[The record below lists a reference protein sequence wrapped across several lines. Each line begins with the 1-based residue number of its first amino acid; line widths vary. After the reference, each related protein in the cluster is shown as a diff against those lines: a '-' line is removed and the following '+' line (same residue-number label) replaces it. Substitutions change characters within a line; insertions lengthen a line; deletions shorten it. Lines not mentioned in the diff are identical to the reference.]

1 MAEKKSIITLNLGSQ
16 RVGMARFGISGKGS
30 ILLKDYAFAEMHGDP
45 TADGT
50 RRNALTA
57 AVKQLA
63 VQFKAGESEVNY
75 AVPGQFL
82 IAKFVKLP
90 PLAEDQVDKI
100 VGFEAQ
106 QAVPFPLAETVW
118 DYQLMGKSGG
128 EVEVGIV
135 AIRSEHLNELHAAV
149 DSSGMETHIVDAAPI
164 ALYNA
169 FRYNY
174 PDAEGCSLL
183 IDLGARTTNLIFIE
197 GHRAYISSFQTG
209 GASITQTISR
219 EMGMEYDT
227 AEGRK
232 VQEGFVNLGGN
243 YADHEDPE
251 VDGMSK
257 VIRNALLKVHGE
269 ITRRT
274 NAYRSQQGGTAPAV
288 VYLAG
293 AGASLPYLKEVFE
306 EKLRLPVEYFNPL
319 RNVAVGPRV
328 NVEQIGAEAHTLGEL
343 VGLALREM
351 ACPMELDLAPHSVKS
366 AKDIGAKKP
375 RLLTAAA
382 CLFAGLGSIIA
393 YNKGTASYTEKQTA
407 NYQAEVDKLIKY
419 DTQIKDQEKRQKIE
433 ETRTDYLR
441 NVINDRTF
449 WVNLMNGLNAQFA
462 DEKIWLTQI
471 SMVGP
476 KGEQTV
482 DKLYP
487 NAFDYAAFNTGA
499 TKTPGVAGQKPTT
512 VTVSA
517 LHIAGIN
524 RSTSGEEVPA
534 LFKKIRENL
543 KDYVEFDTSK
553 IADPT
558 KVDDELLQ
566 SFVINQVG
574 GVSTK
579 SGYEFQMLLPLKR
592 KMEVPLPAKPI
603 TKR

>member
-30 ILLKDYAFAEMHGDP
+30 ILLKDYAFAEMLGDP

-50 RRNALTA
+50 RRNSLTA
-57 AVKQLA
+57 AVKQLV
-63 VQFKAGESEVNY
+63 VQFKAAEADVNY

-90 PLAEDQVDKI
+90 PLAEDQVEKI

-149 DSSGMETHIVDAAPI
+149 ESSGLDTHIVDAAPI

-174 PDAEGCSLL
+174 PDAPGCSLL

-209 GASITQTISR
+209 GASITQSIAR

-232 VQEGFVNLGGN
+232 VQDGFVNLGGN

-269 ITRRT
+269 VSRRT
-274 NAYRSQQGGTAPAV
+274 NAYRSQQGGNAPTM

-328 NVEQIGAEAHTLGEL
+328 NVEQVGAEAHTLGEL

-351 ACPMELDLAPHSVKS
+351 ACPMELDLAPHTVKA
-366 AKDIGAKKP
+366 AKDVGAKKP
-375 RLLTAAA
+375 RLFIAAA
-382 CLFAGLGSIIA
+382 CLLASLASLYI
-393 YNKGTASYTEKQTA
+393 YNRSAASAIDRETAR
-407 NYQAEVDKLIKY
+407 YQSEVDKLINY
-419 DTQIKDQEKRQKIE
+419 DTLIKKEEKRQKVE
-433 ETRTDYLR
+433 EARADYLR
-441 NVINDRTF
+441 TVINERGF
-449 WVNLMNGLNAQFA
+449 WVKLMNTLNAQFA
-462 DEKIWLTQI
+462 DEKIWITQI

-482 DKLYP
+482 DKLFSNGLDYP
-487 NAFDYAAFNTGA
+487 FSTGV
-499 TKTPGVAGQKPTT
+499 KAGAPSGPKPT
-512 VTVSA
+512 VIPVSA

-524 RSTSGEEVPA
+524 RGQGEEVST
-534 LFKKIRENL
+534 LFAKIRENM
-543 KDYVEFDTSK
+543 KDYFEFDS
-553 IADPT
+553 T
-558 KVDDELLQ
+558 KTDDDLRND
-566 SFVINQVG
+566 FVLNQVG
-574 GVSTK
+574 SASTR
-579 SGYEFQMLLPLKR
+579 SGYDFQLLLPLKR
-592 KMEVPLPAKPI
+592 KLEVPVPVK
-603 TKR
+603 TVVKK

>member
-1 MAEKKSIITLNLGSQ
+1 MAEKKSILTLNLGSQ
-16 RVGMARFGISGKGS
+16 RVGMARFGISGKGGV
-30 ILLKDYAFAEMHGDP
+30 LLKDYAFCEMAGDP

-50 RRNALTA
+50 RRSSLTE
-57 AVKQLA
+57 AVKQLTA
-63 VQFKAGESEVNY
+63 QFKAAESEVNY

-135 AIRSEHLNELHAAV
+135 AIRSEHLSELHGAV
-149 DSSGMETHIVDAAPI
+149 EGARLEANLVDGAPV

-174 PDAEGCSLL
+174 PDAQGCSLL

-197 GHRAYISSFQTG
+197 GHRAFINSFQTG
-209 GASITQTISR
+209 GASITQSIAR
-219 EMGMEYDT
+219 EMGMDYDA

-232 VQEGFVNLGGN
+232 VTEGFVNLGGN

-251 VDGMSK
+251 VDAMSK

-274 NAYRSQQGGTAPAV
+274 NAYRSQQGGSAPSA

-328 NVEQIGAEAHTLGEL
+328 NPEQVGAEAHTLGEL

-351 ACPMELDLAPHSVKS
+351 ACPMELDLAPVSVKA
-366 AKDIGAKKP
+366 AKDVGAKKP
-375 RLLTAAA
+375 RLYLAAA
-382 CLFAGLGSIIA
+382 CLLAGLGSLWV
-393 YNKGTASYTEKQTA
+393 YNNSATSAFARETAKYENEIEKFA
-407 NYQAEVDKLIKY
+407 KY
-419 DTQIKDQEKRQKIE
+419 DEQIKEQEKRQKVE
-433 ETRTDYLR
+433 EARADYYTG
-441 NVINDRTF
+441 VINDRSF
-449 WVNLMNGLNAQFA
+449 WVNMMNALNAQFA
-462 DEKIWLTQI
+462 DEKIWITQI

-476 KGEQTV
+476 KGEPTV
-482 DKLYP
+482 DALFP
-487 NAFDYAAFNTGA
+487 NAYAYPFSTGA
-499 TKTPGVAGQKPTT
+499 AKAPAAAAAKSSTIPVA
-512 VTVSA
+512 A
-517 LHIAGIN
+517 LHIGGIN
-524 RSTSGEEVPA
+524 RGPGEDVPT
-534 LFKKIRENL
+534 LFAKLRENL
-543 KDYVEFDTSK
+543 KDYFEFDT
-553 IADPT
+553 T
-558 KVDDELLQ
+558 KTDDDLRNDY
-566 SFVINQVG
+566 VVNQVG
-574 GVSTK
+574 SASTK
-579 SGYEFQMLLPLKR
+579 EGYDFQILLPLKR
-592 KMEVPLPAKPI
+592 KLEVPAPGIK
-603 TKR
+603 TKTKTATKK

>member
-1 MAEKKSIITLNLGSQ
+1 
-16 RVGMARFGISGKGS
+16 MARFGISGKGGV
-30 ILLKDYAFAEMHGDP
+30 LLKDYAFSEMAGDP

-50 RRNALTA
+50 RRTGLTA
-57 AVKQLA
+57 AVKQL
-63 VQFKAGESEVNY
+63 VSQFKAADADVNY

-118 DYQLMGKSGG
+118 DYQLMGKTGG

-135 AIRSEHLNELHAAV
+135 AIRSEHLNEMHAAV
-149 DSSGMETHIVDAAPI
+149 ESAGLDTTLVDAAPV

-197 GHRAYISSFQTG
+197 GHRAFINTFQTG
-209 GASITQTISR
+209 GASITQSIAR
-219 EMGMEYDT
+219 EMGMDFDA

-232 VQEGFVNLGGN
+232 VQDGFVNLGGN

-274 NAYRSQQGGTAPAV
+274 NAYRSQQGGSAPSA

-306 EKLRLPVEYFNPL
+306 EKLRIPVEYFNPL
-319 RNVAVGPRV
+319 RNVAVGPKV

-351 ACPMELDLAPHSVKS
+351 GCPMELDLAPAAVKS
-366 AKDIGAKKP
+366 AKDVGSKKP
-375 RLLTAAA
+375 RLYIAAA
-382 CLFAGLGSIIA
+382 CLIAGLGAISV
-393 YNKGTASYTEKQTA
+393 YNSASASAFNREA
-407 NYQAEVDKLIKY
+407 GKY
-419 DTQIKDQEKRQKIE
+419 DAEIGKLDKFDASIKEQEKRQKVE
-433 ETRTDYLR
+433 EARAGYLA
-441 NVINDRTF
+441 NAINQRTF
-449 WVNLMNGLNAQFA
+449 WVKLMNTLNAQFS
-462 DEKIWLTQI
+462 DEKIWITQI

-476 KGEQTV
+476 RGEQTIEP
-482 DKLYP
+482 LFP
-487 NAFDYAAFNTGA
+487 NAPVYPFSTGVKLGAA
-499 TKTPGVAGQKPTT
+499 PVRPTSQQ
-512 VTVSA
+512 VSA

-524 RSTSGEEVPA
+524 RGNGEEVPT
-534 LFKKIRENL
+534 LFAKIRENM
-543 KDYVEFDTSK
+543 KDYFEFDS
-553 IADPT
+553 T
-558 KVDDELLQ
+558 KTDDDLRND
-566 SFVINQVG
+566 FVINQVG
-574 GVSTK
+574 SA
-579 SGYEFQMLLPLKR
+579 SSREGYDFQLLLPLKQ
-592 KMEVPLPAKPI
+592 KVEVPISGKATAAK
-603 TKR
+603 K

>member
-1 MAEKKSIITLNLGSQ
+1 MAEKKSILTLNLGSQ
-16 RVGMARFGISGKGS
+16 RVGMARFGISGKGGVQ
-30 ILLKDYAFAEMHGDP
+30 LKDYSITEMAGDP

-50 RRNALTA
+50 RRNSLTA
-57 AVKQLA
+57 AVKQL
-63 VQFKAGESEVNY
+63 VTQFKAADSEVNY
-75 AVPGQFL
+75 SVPGQFL

-135 AIRSEHLNELHAAV
+135 AIRSEHLNEMHAAV
-149 DSSGMETHIVDAAPI
+149 QASGLNARLVDSAPV

-174 PDAEGCSLL
+174 PDAQGCSLL

-197 GHRAYISSFQTG
+197 GHRVFINTFQTG
-209 GASITQTISR
+209 GASITKNISS

-274 NAYRSQQGGTAPAV
+274 NAYRSQQGGSAPTA

-293 AGASLPYLKEVFE
+293 AAASLPYLKEVFE
-306 EKLRLPVEYFNPL
+306 EKLRVPVEYFNPL

-328 NVEQIGAEAHTLGEL
+328 NVDQVGAEAHTLGEL

-351 ACPMELDLAPHSVKS
+351 ACPMEMDLSPHTVKA
-366 AKDIGAKKP
+366 AKDVGAKKP
-375 RLLTAAA
+375 RLITAAA
-382 CLFAGLGSIIA
+382 ALFAGLGSIGIYNNSAAAA
-393 YNKGTASYTEKQTA
+393 YKREA
-407 NYQAEVDKLIKY
+407 NRYEDEIVKLAKY
-419 DTQIKDQEKRQKIE
+419 DDQIKAHEKRQKVE
-433 ETRTDYLR
+433 ETRAGYLS
-441 NVINDRTF
+441 NAINQRSY
-449 WVNLMNGLNAQFA
+449 WVHLLNTLNAQFSN
-462 DEKIWLTQI
+462 EKIWITQI
-471 SMVGP
+471 SMVGA
-476 KGEQTV
+476 KGE
-482 DKLYP
+482 
-487 NAFDYAAFNTGA
+487 AAVEPLAATGA
-499 TKTPGVAGQKPTT
+499 IVYPFGSGIVKPGGGAPAPAKGAATQ
-512 VTVSA
+512 VTA
-517 LHIAGIN
+517 LHVSGIN
-524 RSTSGEEVPA
+524 RGGGEEVPA
-534 LFKKIRENL
+534 LFSRIREKM
-543 KDYVEFDTSK
+543 KDYFFFEPGKS
-553 IADPT
+553 
-558 KVDDELLQ
+558 DDDLLEGH
-566 SFVINQVG
+566 VRNA
-574 GVSTK
+574 VSNISTM
-579 SGYEFQMLLPLKR
+579 SGYDFQLLLPLKN
-592 KMEVPLPAKPI
+592 PLEAPPQIKAASAAK
-603 TKR
+603 K

>member
-1 MAEKKSIITLNLGSQ
+1 MAEKKSILTLNLGSQ
-16 RVGMARFGISGKGS
+16 RVGMARFGISGKGGV
-30 ILLKDYAFAEMHGDP
+30 LLKDYAFTEMAGDP

-50 RRNALTA
+50 RRNSLTE
-57 AVKQLA
+57 AVKQLVA
-63 VQFKAGESEVNY
+63 QFKAADSDVNY

-135 AIRSEHLNELHAAV
+135 AIRSEHLGEMHAAV
-149 DSSGMETHIVDAAPI
+149 ESSGLDTQLVDAAPV

-197 GHRAYISSFQTG
+197 GHRAFINSFQTG
-209 GASITQTISR
+209 GASITQSIAR
-219 EMGMEYDT
+219 EMGMDFDS

-274 NAYRSQQGGTAPAV
+274 NAYRSQQGGSAPSV

-328 NVEQIGAEAHTLGEL
+328 NLEQAGAEAHTLGEL

-351 ACPMELDLAPHSVKS
+351 ACPMALDLSPHSVKA
-366 AKDIGAKKP
+366 AKDVGAKKP
-375 RLLTAAA
+375 RLYIAAA
-382 CLFAGLGSIIA
+382 CLLAGLGSIMI
-393 YNKGTASYTEKQTA
+393 YNKSAASAFARETGKYELEVEKFA
-407 NYQAEVDKLIKY
+407 KY
-419 DTQIKDQEKRQKIE
+419 DDQIKAQEKRQKIE
-433 ETRTDYLR
+433 EARAGYLA
-441 NVINDRTF
+441 NVINQRSF
-449 WVNLMNGLNAQFA
+449 WVNMMNALNAQFA
-462 DEKIWLTQI
+462 NEKIWITQI

-482 DKLYP
+482 DGLFT
-487 NAFDYAAFNTGA
+487 NAVSYGVFGTGVKATTAAPPVKGQTM
-499 TKTPGVAGQKPTT
+499 PVA
-512 VTVSA
+512 A

-524 RSTSGEEVPA
+524 RGVGEDVPT
-534 LFKKIRENL
+534 LFAKIRENL
-543 KDYVEFDTSK
+543 KDYFEFDTSK
-553 IADPT
+553 T
-558 KVDDELLQ
+558 DDDLIRDY
-566 SFVINQVG
+566 VYNQVG
-574 GVSTK
+574 SISTK
-579 SGYEFQMLLPLKR
+579 EGYDFQILLPLKQ
-592 KMEVPLPAKPI
+592 KMDVPVPVKPI
-603 TKR
+603 TKK

>member
-1 MAEKKSIITLNLGSQ
+1 
-16 RVGMARFGISGKGS
+16 MARFGISGKGGV
-30 ILLKDYAFAEMHGDP
+30 LLKDYAFSELAGDP

-50 RRNALTA
+50 RRTGLTA
-57 AVKQLA
+57 AVKQL
-63 VQFKAGESEVNY
+63 VSQFKAADADVNY

-118 DYQLMGKSGG
+118 DYQLMGKTGG

-135 AIRSEHLNELHAAV
+135 AIRSEHLNEMHAAV
-149 DSSGMETHIVDAAPI
+149 ESSGLDTALVDAAPV

-197 GHRAYISSFQTG
+197 GHRAFINTFQTG
-209 GASITQTISR
+209 GASITQSIAR
-219 EMGMEYDT
+219 EMGMDYDA

-232 VQEGFVNLGGN
+232 VQDGFVNLGGN

-274 NAYRSQQGGTAPAV
+274 NAYRSQQGGSAPSA

-319 RNVAVGPRV
+319 RNVAVGPKV
-328 NVEQIGAEAHTLGEL
+328 NVEQVGAEAHTLGEL

-351 ACPMELDLAPHSVKS
+351 GCPMELDLSPAAVKS
-366 AKDIGAKKP
+366 AKDVGSKKP
-375 RLLTAAA
+375 RLYVAAA
-382 CLFAGLGSIIA
+382 CLIAGLGAISV
-393 YNKGTASYTEKQTA
+393 YNSASASAFNREA
-407 NYQAEVDKLIKY
+407 GKY
-419 DTQIKDQEKRQKIE
+419 DAEIGKLDKFDASIKEQEKRQKIE
-433 ETRTDYLR
+433 EARAGYLA
-441 NVINDRTF
+441 NAINQRSF
-449 WVNLMNGLNAQFA
+449 WVKLMNTLNAQFS
-462 DEKIWLTQI
+462 DEKIWITQI

-476 KGEQTV
+476 RGEQTIEPLFSNSPAYPFSTGV
-482 DKLYP
+482 KLEGNP
-487 NAFDYAAFNTGA
+487 IRTG
-499 TKTPGVAGQKPTT
+499 TQK
-512 VTVSA
+512 VNA

-524 RSTSGEEVPA
+524 RGNGEEVA
-534 LFKKIRENL
+534 TLFAKIRENM
-543 KDYVEFDTSK
+543 KDYFEFETGK
-553 IADPT
+553 T
-558 KVDDELLQ
+558 DDDLRND
-566 SFVINQVG
+566 FVINQVG
-574 GVSTK
+574 SA
-579 SGYEFQMLLPLKR
+579 SSREGYDFQLLLPLKQ
-592 KMEVPLPAKPI
+592 KVEVPVSGKATAAK
-603 TKR
+603 K

>member
-1 MAEKKSIITLNLGSQ
+1 MAEKKSILTLNLGSQ

-30 ILLKDYAFAEMHGDP
+30 VLLKDYAFTEMPGDP

-50 RRNALTA
+50 RRNSLTA
-57 AVKQLA
+57 AVKQL
-63 VQFKAGESEVNY
+63 VTQFKAGDAEVNY

-135 AIRSEHLNELHAAV
+135 AIRTEHLTEMHAAV
-149 DSSGMETHIVDAAPI
+149 ESSGLDTHIVDAAPV

-174 PDAEGCSLL
+174 PEAEGCSLL

-197 GHRAYISSFQTG
+197 GHRAFINTFQTG
-209 GASITQTISR
+209 GASITQAIAR
-219 EMGMEYDT
+219 EMGMDYDS

-232 VQEGFVNLGGN
+232 VQDGFVNLGGN

-274 NAYRSQQGGTAPAV
+274 NAYRSQQGGSAPST

-319 RNVAVGPRV
+319 RKVAVGPRV
-328 NVEQIGAEAHTLGEL
+328 NVEQVGAEAHTLGEL

-351 ACPMELDLAPHSVKS
+351 ACPMELDLAPPNVKA
-366 AKDIGAKKP
+366 AKDVGSKKP
-375 RLLTAAA
+375 RLYIAAA
-382 CLFAGLGSIIA
+382 CLFAGLGSIWIYNQSAASA
-393 YNKGTASYTEKQTA
+393 YNREAGKYE
-407 NYQAEVDKLIKY
+407 AEIAKFAKYDDLIKE
-419 DTQIKDQEKRQKIE
+419 QEKRQKIE
-433 ETRTDYLR
+433 ETRADYLAS
-441 NVINDRTF
+441 VINERSF
-449 WVNLMNGLNAQFA
+449 WVNMMNALNAQFA
-462 DEKIWLTQI
+462 DEKIWITQV

-482 DKLYP
+482 DKLFPNGLDYP
-487 NAFDYAAFNTGA
+487 FGTGV
-499 TKTPGVAGQKPTT
+499 KTTGPAPVKGSNIP
-512 VTVSA
+512 VTA
-517 LHIAGIN
+517 LHISGIN
-524 RSTSGEEVPA
+524 RGSGEDVPT
-534 LFKKIRENL
+534 LFAKIRENL
-543 KDYVEFDTSK
+543 KDYFEFDT
-553 IADPT
+553 T
-558 KVDDELLQ
+558 KTDDALRND
-566 SFVINQVG
+566 FVINQVG
-574 GVSTK
+574 SASTRE
-579 SGYEFQMLLPLKR
+579 GYDFQMLLPLKR
-592 KMEVPLPAKPI
+592 KLDVPAPAKTV
-603 TKR
+603 TKK

>member
-1 MAEKKSIITLNLGSQ
+1 MAEKKSILTLNLGSQ
-16 RVGMARFGISGKGS
+16 RVGMARFGVSGKGGV
-30 ILLKDYAFAEMHGDP
+30 LLKDYASSEMAGDP

-50 RRNALTA
+50 RRNSLTA
-57 AVKQLA
+57 AVKALTT
-63 VQFKAGESEVNY
+63 QFKAGDSDVNY
-75 AVPGQFL
+75 AVPGQFI

-118 DYQLMGKSGG
+118 DYQLMGKAGG

-149 DSSGMETHIVDAAPI
+149 ESSGLNTVIVDAAPV

-197 GHRAYISSFQTG
+197 GHRAFINSFQTG
-209 GASITQTISR
+209 GASITQSISR
-219 EMGMEYDT
+219 EMGMDYDS

-274 NAYRSQQGGTAPAV
+274 NAYRSQQGGSAPSV

-319 RNVAVGPRV
+319 RNITVGPKV
-328 NVEQIGAEAHTLGEL
+328 NLEQAGADARTLGEL

-351 ACPMELDLAPHSVKS
+351 ACPMELDLAPNSVKS
-366 AKDIGAKKP
+366 AKDVGSKKP
-375 RLLTAAA
+375 RLYLAAA
-382 CLFAGLGSIIA
+382 CLLAGLGSIYA
-393 YNKGTASYTEKQTA
+393 YNKGSAASYLKETNK
-407 NYQAEVDKLIKY
+407 YQAEVDKLIKY
-419 DTQIKDQEKRQKIE
+419 DVAIKEQEKRQKME
-433 ETRTDYLR
+433 EARADYFSR
-441 NVINDRTF
+441 VINERNF
-449 WVNLMNGLNAQFA
+449 WVNMMNALNAQFA
-462 DEKIWLTQI
+462 DEKIWITQI

-482 DKLYP
+482 DKLYS
-487 NAFDYAAFNTGA
+487 NAPEYPFSTGIKA
-499 TKTPGVAGQKPTT
+499 PGGAVKALTNQ
-512 VTVSA
+512 VSA
-517 LHIAGIN
+517 LHISGIN
-524 RSTSGEEVPA
+524 RGNGEDVST
-534 LFKKIRENL
+534 LFGKIRQNL
-543 KDYVEFDTSK
+543 KDYFAFDPAKT
-553 IADPT
+553 
-558 KVDDELLQ
+558 DDDLRNDFL
-566 SFVINQVG
+566 INQVG
-574 GVSTK
+574 NASTTE
-579 SGYEFQMLLPLKR
+579 GYGFQILLPLKQ
-592 KMEVPLPAKPI
+592 KLELPVVEKSV
-603 TKR
+603 TKK

>member
-16 RVGMARFGISGKGS
+16 RVGMARFGISSKGS
-30 ILLKDYAFAEMHGDP
+30 LLLKDYAFAEMPGDP

-50 RRNALTA
+50 RRNNLTA
-57 AVKQLA
+57 AVKQLTT
-63 VQFKAGESEVNY
+63 QFKAADADVNY

-135 AIRSEHLNELHAAV
+135 AIRSEHLNEMHAAV
-149 DSSGMETHIVDAAPI
+149 ESSGLDAHIVDAAPI

-174 PDAEGCSLL
+174 PDAPGCSLL

-209 GASITQTISR
+209 GASITQSIAR

-274 NAYRSQQGGTAPAV
+274 NAYRSQQGGTAPTT

-351 ACPMELDLAPHSVKS
+351 ACPMELDLAPNTVKA
-366 AKDIGAKKP
+366 AKDVGAKKP
-375 RLLTAAA
+375 RLFIAAA
-382 CLFAGLGSIIA
+382 CLLAGLASIYI
-393 YNKGTASYTEKQTA
+393 YNSKAAGAIGRETAK
-407 NYQAEVDKLIKY
+407 YQSEVDKLIKY
-419 DTQIKDQEKRQKIE
+419 DTQIKDQEKRQKVE
-433 ETRTDYLR
+433 EARADYLR
-441 NVINDRTF
+441 TVINERTF
-449 WVNLMNGLNAQFA
+449 WVNLMNSLNAQFS
-462 DEKIWLTQI
+462 DEKIWITQI

-482 DKLYP
+482 EKLFSNGLDYP
-487 NAFDYAAFNTGA
+487 FSTGA
-499 TKTPGVAGQKPTT
+499 KSNAPSGPRPTSVA
-512 VTVSA
+512 VSA
-517 LHIAGIN
+517 LHITGIN
-524 RSTSGEEVPA
+524 RGSGEEVPT
-534 LFKKIRENL
+534 LFAKIRENL
-543 KDYVEFDTSK
+543 KDYFEFDPNKT
-553 IADPT
+553 
-558 KVDDELLQ
+558 DDDLRNDY
-566 SFVINQVG
+566 VINQVG
-574 GVSTK
+574 SASTRE
-579 SGYEFQMLLPLKR
+579 GYDFQLLLPLKR
-592 KMEVPLPAKPI
+592 KLEVPVAERAV
-603 TKR
+603 TKK

>member
-1 MAEKKSIITLNLGSQ
+1 MAEKKSILTLNLGSQ
-16 RVGMARFGISGKGS
+16 RVGMARFGISGKGGV
-30 ILLKDYAFAEMHGDP
+30 LLKDYAFTEMAGDP

-50 RRNALTA
+50 RRNSLTE
-57 AVKQLA
+57 AVKQLVA
-63 VQFKAGESEVNY
+63 QFKAADSDVNY

-135 AIRSEHLNELHAAV
+135 AIRSEHLGEMHAAV
-149 DSSGMETHIVDAAPI
+149 ESSGLDTQLVDAAPV

-197 GHRAYISSFQTG
+197 GHRAFINSFQTG
-209 GASITQTISR
+209 GASITQSIAR
-219 EMGMEYDT
+219 EMGMDFDS

-274 NAYRSQQGGTAPAV
+274 NAYRSQQGGSAPSV

-328 NVEQIGAEAHTLGEL
+328 NVEQVGAEAHTLGEL

-351 ACPMELDLAPHSVKS
+351 ACPMALDL
-366 AKDIGAKKP
+366 
-375 RLLTAAA
+375 
-382 CLFAGLGSIIA
+382 
-393 YNKGTASYTEKQTA
+393 
-407 NYQAEVDKLIKY
+407 
-419 DTQIKDQEKRQKIE
+419 
-433 ETRTDYLR
+433 
-441 NVINDRTF
+441 
-449 WVNLMNGLNAQFA
+449 
-462 DEKIWLTQI
+462 
-471 SMVGP
+471 
-476 KGEQTV
+476 
-482 DKLYP
+482 
-487 NAFDYAAFNTGA
+487 
-499 TKTPGVAGQKPTT
+499 
-512 VTVSA
+512 
-517 LHIAGIN
+517 
-524 RSTSGEEVPA
+524 
-534 LFKKIRENL
+534 
-543 KDYVEFDTSK
+543 
-553 IADPT
+553 
-558 KVDDELLQ
+558 
-566 SFVINQVG
+566 
-574 GVSTK
+574 
-579 SGYEFQMLLPLKR
+579 
-592 KMEVPLPAKPI
+592 
-603 TKR
+603 

>member
-1 MAEKKSIITLNLGSQ
+1 MAEKKNILTLNLGSQ
-16 RVGMARFGISGKGS
+16 RVGMARFGISGKGGV
-30 ILLKDYAFAEMHGDP
+30 LLKDYAFSEMAGDP
-45 TADGT
+45 TAEGT
-50 RRNALTA
+50 RRSSLSA
-57 AVKQLA
+57 AVKQLTS
-63 VQFKAGESEVNY
+63 QFKAADAEVNY
-75 AVPGQFL
+75 AVPGQFI

-135 AIRSEHLNELHAAV
+135 AIRSEHLVEMHAAV
-149 DSSGMETHIVDAAPI
+149 EGAGLDTHVVDAAPV

-174 PDAEGCSLL
+174 PDAAGCSLL

-197 GHRAYISSFQTG
+197 GHRAFINSFQTG
-209 GASITQTISR
+209 GAIITQTIAR
-219 EMGMEYDT
+219 EMGMDYDS

-251 VDGMSK
+251 VDSMSK
-257 VIRNALLKVHGE
+257 VIRNALLKIHGE

-274 NAYRSQQGGTAPAV
+274 NAYRSQQGGSAPST

-328 NVEQIGAEAHTLGEL
+328 NVEQVGAEAHTLGEL

-351 ACPMELDLAPHSVKS
+351 ACPMELDLAPNAVKA
-366 AKDIGAKKP
+366 AKDVSSKKP
-375 RLLTAAA
+375 RLYVAAA
-382 CLFAGLGSIIA
+382 CLFAALGGILT
-393 YNKGTASYTEKQTA
+393 YNASARSAFDRETAKYESESEKL
-407 NYQAEVDKLIKY
+407 NKY
-419 DTQIKDQEKRQKIE
+419 DIQIKEQEKAQKTQE
-433 ETRTDYLR
+433 ARVNYLSR
-441 NVINDRTF
+441 AINDRTY
-449 WVNLMNGLNAQFA
+449 WVNLFNAINAQFT
-462 DEKIWLTQI
+462 DEKLWLTQV

-482 DKLYP
+482 EKLFP
-487 NAFDYAAFNTGA
+487 NALDYPFSTGVKTANTA
-499 TKTPGVAGQKPTT
+499 KPVAGAAMT
-512 VTVSA
+512 VTA
-517 LHIAGIN
+517 LHLTGIN
-524 RSTSGEEVPA
+524 RGSGEDVSS
-534 LFKKIRENL
+534 LFSKIRENL
-543 KDYVEFDTSK
+543 KDYVNFDPNKPDS
-553 IADPT
+553 D
-558 KVDDELLQ
+558 LLSEYVNNAVGSASTQ
-566 SFVINQVG
+566 EGYSFHI
-574 GVSTK
+574 
-579 SGYEFQMLLPLKR
+579 LLPLKETR
-592 KMEVPLPAKPI
+592 DIPARPAGPAK
-603 TKR
+603 K

>member
-16 RVGMARFGISGKGS
+16 RVGMARFGISSKGS
-30 ILLKDYAFAEMHGDP
+30 ILLKDYAFAEMPGDP

-50 RRNALTA
+50 RRNNLTA
-57 AVKQLA
+57 AVKQLS
-63 VQFKAGESEVNY
+63 VQFKAGDSEVNY
-75 AVPGQFL
+75 AIPGQFL

-118 DYQLMGKSGG
+118 DYQLMGRSGG

-135 AIRSEHLNELHAAV
+135 AVRSEHLNELHAAV
-149 DSSGMETHIVDAAPI
+149 EAAGLDTHIVDAAPI

-174 PDAEGCSLL
+174 PDASGCALL

-209 GASITQTISR
+209 GASITQSIAR

-232 VQEGFVNLGGN
+232 VQDGFVNLGGN

-274 NAYRSQQGGTAPAV
+274 NAYRSQQGGTAPTV

-351 ACPMELDLAPHSVKS
+351 ACPMELDLAPHTVKA
-366 AKDIGAKKP
+366 AKNIGAKKP
-375 RLLTAAA
+375 RLLIAAA
-382 CLFAGLGSIIA
+382 CLFAALGSVYA
-393 YNKGTASYTEKQTA
+393 YNKSTAGYIGKQTA
-407 NYQAEVDKLIKY
+407 NYQSEVDKLIKF
-419 DTQIKDQEKRQKIE
+419 DAQIKDQEKRQKIE
-433 ETRTDYLR
+433 EARVDYLR
-441 NVINDRTF
+441 TVINGRTF
-449 WVNLMNGLNAQFA
+449 WVNLMNSLNAQFA
-462 DEKIWLTQI
+462 DEKIWLTQV

-482 DKLYP
+482 EKLYS

-499 TKTPGVAGQKPTT
+499 TKVGGASGPRPTSIP
-512 VTVSA
+512 VTA

-524 RSTSGEEVPA
+524 RSTNGEEVPA

-543 KDYVEFDTSK
+543 KDFIEFDVSK
-553 IADPT
+553 ITDPT
-558 KVDDELLQ
+558 RMDDELLQ
-566 SFVINQVG
+566 SYVINQVG
-574 GVSTK
+574 TASTK
-579 SGYEFQMLLPLKR
+579 SGYEFQMLLPLKQ
-592 KMEVPLPAKPI
+592 KLEVPAAVK
-603 TKR
+603 TGSKK

>member
-1 MAEKKSIITLNLGSQ
+1 MAEKKSILTLNLGSQ
-16 RVGMARFGISGKGS
+16 RVGMARFGISGKGGV
-30 ILLKDYAFAEMHGDP
+30 LLKDYAFTEMAGDP

-50 RRNALTA
+50 RRNSLTE
-57 AVKQLA
+57 AVKQLVA
-63 VQFKAGESEVNY
+63 QFKAADSDVNY

-135 AIRSEHLNELHAAV
+135 AIRSEHLSEMHAAV
-149 DSSGMETHIVDAAPI
+149 ESSGLDAQLVDAAPV

-197 GHRAYISSFQTG
+197 GHRAFINSFQTG
-209 GASITQTISR
+209 GASITQSIAR
-219 EMGMEYDT
+219 EMGMDFDS

-274 NAYRSQQGGTAPAV
+274 NAYRSQQGGSAPSV

-328 NVEQIGAEAHTLGEL
+328 NVEQVGAEAHTLGEL

-351 ACPMELDLAPHSVKS
+351 ACPMALDLSPHSVKA
-366 AKDIGAKKP
+366 AKDVGAKKP
-375 RLLTAAA
+375 RLYIAAA
-382 CLFAGLGSIIA
+382 CLLAGLGSITI
-393 YNKGTASYTEKQTA
+393 YNKSAASAFARETGKYELEVEKFA
-407 NYQAEVDKLIKY
+407 KY
-419 DTQIKDQEKRQKIE
+419 DDQIKAQEKRQKIE
-433 ETRTDYLR
+433 ETRVGYLA
-441 NVINDRTF
+441 NVINQRSF
-449 WVNLMNGLNAQFA
+449 WINMMNALNAQFA
-462 DEKIWLTQI
+462 NEKIWITQI

-482 DKLYP
+482 DGLFT
-487 NAFDYAAFNTGA
+487 NAVSYGVFGTGVKA
-499 TKTPGVAGQKPTT
+499 TTTPPPVKGQTMP
-512 VTVSA
+512 VTA
-517 LHIAGIN
+517 IHIAGIN
-524 RSTSGEEVPA
+524 RGVGEDVPT
-534 LFKKIRENL
+534 LFAKIRENL
-543 KDYVEFDTSK
+543 KDYFEFDSNKT
-553 IADPT
+553 
-558 KVDDELLQ
+558 DDDLIRDY
-566 SFVINQVG
+566 VYNQVG
-574 GVSTK
+574 SISTK
-579 SGYEFQMLLPLKR
+579 EGYDFQMLLPLKQ
-592 KMEVPLPAKPI
+592 KMDVPVPVKPI
-603 TKR
+603 TKK

>member
-1 MAEKKSIITLNLGSQ
+1 MAEKKSILTLNLGSQ
-16 RVGMARFGISGKGS
+16 RVGMARFAISGKGGV
-30 ILLKDYAFAEMHGDP
+30 LLKDYAFSEMAGDP

-50 RRNALTA
+50 RRNSLTA
-57 AVKQLA
+57 AVQALTA
-63 VQFKAGESEVNY
+63 QFKAADSDVNY
-75 AVPGQFL
+75 AVPGQFI

-135 AIRSEHLNELHAAV
+135 AIRSEHLNEMHAAV
-149 DSSGMETHIVDAAPI
+149 ETNGLNVSLVDSAPT

-174 PDAEGCSLL
+174 PDAEGCALL

-197 GHRAYISSFQTG
+197 GHRAFINSFQTG
-209 GASITQTISR
+209 GASITQSIAR
-219 EMGMEYDT
+219 EMGMDYDS

-274 NAYRSQQGGTAPAV
+274 NAYRSQQGGSAPV
-288 VYLAG
+288 IVYLAG

-319 RNVAVGPRV
+319 RNVAVGPKV
-328 NVEQIGAEAHTLGEL
+328 NLEQVGADAHTLGEL

-351 ACPMELDLAPHSVKS
+351 ACPMEVDLAPHSVKA
-366 AKDIGAKKP
+366 AKDVGAKKP
-375 RLLTAAA
+375 RLYLAAA
-382 CLFAGLGSIIA
+382 CLLAGLGSIFA
-393 YNKGTASYTEKQTA
+393 YNKGTAAGYAKETTK
-407 NYQAEVDKLIKY
+407 YQIEIDKLKKY
-419 DTQIKDQEKRQKIE
+419 DDSIKEEEKTQKVE
-433 ETRTDYLR
+433 ETKLDYFGRAINQR
-441 NVINDRTF
+441 NF
-449 WVNLMNGLNAQFA
+449 WVNLMNTLNAQFK
-462 DEKIWLTQI
+462 DEKIWITQI

-476 KGEQTV
+476 KGEQSV
-482 DKLYP
+482 EKLFSNSLDYP
-487 NAFDYAAFNTGA
+487 FSTGA
-499 TKTPGVAGQKPTT
+499 KTPGAAVKTLTNQ
-512 VTVSA
+512 VSA
-517 LHIAGIN
+517 LHVTGIN
-524 RSTSGEEVPA
+524 RGDGEDISI
-534 LFKKIRENL
+534 LFSKIVQNM
-543 KDYVEFDTSK
+543 KDYFEFDSAK
-553 IADPT
+553 SE
-558 KVDDELLQ
+558 DDLRND
-566 SFVINQVG
+566 FVMNQVG
-574 GVSTK
+574 SAGSTE
-579 SGYEFQMLLPLKR
+579 GYSFQILLPLKQ
-592 KMEVPLPAKPI
+592 KLELPVVEKSASK
-603 TKR
+603 K